1 MGVLININN
10 QILLIHLY
18 KTSKGYEAWKKDFL
32 ENQKMRE
39 KHGIKVL
46 AFGQSEMDNDHVYN
60 VIDVPSLEVMQNLKK
75 EPKMTKLREQ
85 AGVNSETQEMITI
98 KE

>member
-10 QILLIHLY
+10 QILFIQIY

-32 ENQKMRE
+32 ENQKMRG

-46 AFGQSEMDNDHVYN
+46 AFG
-60 VIDVPSLEVMQNLKK
+60 
-75 EPKMTKLREQ
+75 
-85 AGVNSETQEMITI
+85 
-98 KE
+98 